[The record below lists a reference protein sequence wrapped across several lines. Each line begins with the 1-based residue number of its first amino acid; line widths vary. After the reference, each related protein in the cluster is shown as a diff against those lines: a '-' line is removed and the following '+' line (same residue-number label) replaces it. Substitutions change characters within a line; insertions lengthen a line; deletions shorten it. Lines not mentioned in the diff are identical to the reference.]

1 MFTNKRVNSLSRNN
15 NYKTTINSISYIEE
29 EEIDVGSEK
38 PIEKNKANLLVG
50 WEGAQ
55 YRRVRKIA

>member
-1 MFTNKRVNSLSRNN
+1 MNA
-15 NYKTTINSISYIEE
+15 
-29 EEIDVGSEK
+29 D
-38 PIEKNKANLLVG
+38 KNKANLLVG